1 MKQFEGK
8 VDQHAILD
16 LEEGYEQ
23 GFKILRNFIQVNPT
37 ALEVAEQYY
46 YSKKKNYLTKENE
59 ANHNNRWLQ
68 FRGDFRGQ
76 FKYVAEYMK
85 QHYGTSQSHIYANW
99 KQDGHHYGRHKD
111 QMDVI
116 IVQMWNEVAYCVE
129 SPYGENKHHSY
140 SLRPGDAIYIRN
152 GTWHTPVVFGE
163 RATMSFSW
171 G

>member
-1 MKQFEGK
+1 
-8 VDQHAILD
+8 
-16 LEEGYEQ
+16 
-23 GFKILRNFIQVNPT
+23 
-37 ALEVAEQYY
+37 
-46 YSKKKNYLTKENE
+46 
-59 ANHNNRWLQ
+59 
-68 FRGDFRGQ
+68 
-76 FKYVAEYMK
+76 MK